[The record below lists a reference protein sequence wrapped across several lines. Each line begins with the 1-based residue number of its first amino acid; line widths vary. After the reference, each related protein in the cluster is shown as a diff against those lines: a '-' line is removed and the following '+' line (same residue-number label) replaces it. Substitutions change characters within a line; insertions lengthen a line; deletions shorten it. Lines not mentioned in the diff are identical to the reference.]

1 MRSVLACICAAKLGP
16 IPLQGTGPRMSAGAG
31 LQTGVAA
38 IWAARSGVRI
48 SAGKR
53 CSYRSARP
61 FFARFPHVAISH
73 QRRDPFLVRS
83 MNSQRQSSGGHCFRR
98 PSSSPGRRS
107 SAAHAMGPTMRS
119 SRTKSSRTGVPTSE
133 AAARRRCEVADR
145 GQRLRRRRCPA
156 RNGYADRFT
165 GAAQMMD

>member
-1 MRSVLACICAAKLGP
+1 MHLRRQARTDPVTGNWTKNVCGC
-16 IPLQGTGPRMSAGAG
+16 GTADWSGGD
-31 LQTGVAA
+31 L
-38 IWAARSGVRI
+38 AARSRVRI

-73 QRRDPFLVRS
+73 QRRDPFWVRS

-98 PSSSPGRRS
+98 PSSSPRRRS

-156 RNGYADRFT
+156 RNGYADRFN